1 MTNAQI
7 AKLLGNIATMLE
19 MDGANV
25 FRVRAYREGARIIEF
40 LPEPA
45 AQLARTEGRLQEIK
59 GIGKDL
65 EKTIR
70 DFATSGT
77 SEIYEQLTKT
87 YPASLM
93 ELTDIQGLGP
103 KRVKIFFEQLGVKT
117 LGDLEAAARAGR
129 LRELPGFG
137 ETAEAKLLKAIESA
151 AASPTNTRL
160 LLHAAWS
167 VAHELAAAIGK
178 VQGVTQVEL
187 AGSFRRRRETV
198 GDLDLLVTGGT
209 AEAVM
214 GTFTSHPY
222 VHEVLAKGETKSS
235 VRLGNGLQ
243 VDLRLVPADSLGAAL
258 LYFTGSKAHNIEL
271 RKLAIDG
278 GMSLNEYGLTKGER
292 TIAARTEVDVYKAL
306 GLQWIPPE
314 LREAGDEIAQAR
326 SGTLPKLIEQ
336 SDLRGDLHMHTTRS
350 DGRDSLEDMV
360 RAARDF
366 GYAYCAITE
375 HSKSLGMAQG
385 FNEARVRQSVLE
397 LAAVRKQVPGI
408 EVLHGLE
415 VDILADGS
423 LDLDDDAL
431 ELLDW
436 VVISLHSSL
445 TQPRE
450 VITQRVLRALEHP
463 QVCIMGHPSGRKI
476 GARGPADLDWER
488 VFDRAAECGVAM
500 EINAQPDRL
509 DLSDVNA
516 RLAKS
521 KGVRFTIDTDAHAA
535 KNLEYIRYGVFQ
547 ARRAG
552 LTAEDVMNT
561 RPLAKFEAW
570 RAKKKG
576 AAVPQAKVASVPA
589 AAMAAKAASM
599 PATSTKATKPAA
611 TVKRASSARPTK
623 PATGPAQPKVARA
636 RKPSTSAKTPKRS
649 GKPN

>member
-25 FRVRAYREGARIIEF
+25 FRVRAYREGARIIEY

-45 AQLARTEGRLQEIK
+45 AQLAKTEGRLQEIK

-77 SEIYEQLTKT
+77 AEIYEQLTKT

-103 KRVKIFFEQLGVKT
+103 KRVKIFFEQLGVKS
-117 LGDLEAAARAGR
+117 LSDLEKAARAGQ

-151 AASPTNTRL
+151 AASPPTSRL
-160 LLHAAWS
+160 LLHAAWE
-167 VAHELAAAIGK
+167 VAHELASVIGK
-178 VQGVTQVEL
+178 VHGVEHVEL

-209 AEAVM
+209 PEAVM
-214 GTFTSHPY
+214 GAFTSHPY

-243 VDLRLVPADSLGAAL
+243 VDLRLVPAESFGAAL

-278 GMSLNEYGLTKGER
+278 GMSLNEYGLTQGER
-292 TIAARTEVDVYKAL
+292 TVAACTEADVYKAL

-326 SGTLPKLIEQ
+326 NGTLPKLVEQ
-336 SDLRGDLHMHTTRS
+336 GDLKGDLHMHTTRS
-350 DGRDSLEDMV
+350 DGRDTLEDMV

-385 FNEARVRQSVLE
+385 FNEARVRKSVLE

-408 EVLHGLE
+408 EVFHGLE

-423 LDLDDDAL
+423 LDLDDEAL

-450 VITQRVLRALEHP
+450 VVTQRVLRALEHP
-463 QVCIMGHPSGRKI
+463 QVCVMGHPSGRKI
-476 GARGPADLDWER
+476 GAREPADLDWER

-516 RLAKS
+516 RLAQS

-552 LTAEDVMNT
+552 LTANDVMNT

-570 RAKKKG
+570 RKGKKG
-576 AAVPQAKVASVPA
+576 AAVPKAKATSAPA
-589 AAMAAKAASM
+589 APEKPEKLAKTAKPAKRATAAK
-599 PATSTKATKPAA
+599 PATSAKPA
-611 TVKRASSARPTK
+611 S
-623 PATGPAQPKVARA
+623 GPAQSKAARA
-636 RKPSTSAKTPKRS
+636 RKAIPSPKTSKRR
-649 GKPN
+649 GKPK

>member
-7 AKLLGNIATMLE
+7 AQLLGNIATMLE

-25 FRVRAYREGARIIEF
+25 FRVRAYREGARIIEG

-45 AQLARTEGRLQEIK
+45 AQLAKTEGRLQEIK

-70 DFATSGT
+70 DFSTSGT
-77 SEIYEQLTKT
+77 TEIYEQLTKT

-93 ELTDIQGLGP
+93 ELTEIQGLGP
-103 KRVKIFFEQLGVKT
+103 KRVKIFFEQLGIRS
-117 LGDLEAAARAGR
+117 LEELTVAARAGR

-137 ETAEAKLLKAIESA
+137 ATAEAKLLKSIESA
-151 AASPTNTRL
+151 VASPASSRL

-167 VAHELAAAIGK
+167 VANELAAMIGK
-178 VQGVTQVEL
+178 VKGVERVEL

-198 GDLDLLVTGGT
+198 GDLDLLVVGGT
-209 AEAVM
+209 PHDVM
-214 GTFTSHPY
+214 GALTGHSY

-243 VDLRLVPADSLGAAL
+243 VDLRLVAAESFGAAL

-271 RKLAIDG
+271 RKLAIEA
-278 GMSLNEYGLTKGER
+278 GMSLNEYGLTRGDR
-292 TIAARTEVDVYKAL
+292 TVAARTEADVYQAL

-314 LREAGDEIAQAR
+314 LREAGGEIDQAR
-326 SGTLPKLIEQ
+326 NGTLPQLIEL
-336 SDLRGDLHMHTTRS
+336 SDLKGDLHMHTTRS
-350 DGRDSLEDMV
+350 DGRDSLTDMV

-385 FNEARVRQSVLE
+385 FNEARVRQSVGE
-397 LAAVRKQVPGI
+397 LAAVRREVPGI

-431 ELLDW
+431 ALLDW

-450 VITQRVLRALEHP
+450 IVTQRVLRALEHP
-463 QVCIMGHPSGRKI
+463 QVCVMGHPSGRKI
-476 GARGPADLDWER
+476 GSREPADLNWER
-488 VFDRAAECGVAM
+488 IFDRAAECGVAM

-516 RLAKS
+516 RLAQS

-552 LTAEDVMNT
+552 LTADAVMNT
-561 RPLAKFEAW
+561 RSLAKFETW
-570 RAKKKG
+570 RHGKKG
-576 AAVPQAKVASVPA
+576 AAVPKAKTVPDVPQPRADAAPIPKVVATPKA
-589 AAMAAKAASM
+589 AA
-599 PATSTKATKPAA
+599 
-611 TVKRASSARPTK
+611 KRR
-623 PATGPAQPKVARA
+623 
-636 RKPSTSAKTPKRS
+636 
-649 GKPN
+649 